1 VTTKIVIA
9 IQHAEKKPCE
19 KKLKQHEQPKLL
31 DKVAAYIDLV
41 KSDQESAKEWYYLQ
55 RLYERL
61 CQCRKLTKE
70 QEQILYWLE
79 PLMAKFGH
87 GDPHNAVKYDG
98 SKMLRGKD
106 HLGKG
111 ER

>member
-1 VTTKIVIA
+1 MKILIA
-9 IQHAEKKPCE
+9 IQNVEKKPCE
-19 KKLKQHEQPKLL
+19 HKAKQHAQPKLL
-31 DKVAAYIDLV
+31 DKVGAYIDRV
-41 KSDQESAKEWYYLQ
+41 NSDEESTKEWYYLQ

-61 CQCRKLTKE
+61 TQCSKLTKE